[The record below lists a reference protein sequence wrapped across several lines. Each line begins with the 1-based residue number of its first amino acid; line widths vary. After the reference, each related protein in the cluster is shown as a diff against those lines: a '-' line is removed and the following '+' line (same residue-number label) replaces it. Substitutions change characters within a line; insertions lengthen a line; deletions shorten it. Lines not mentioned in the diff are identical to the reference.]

1 MYKKILFVILDG
13 VGDRVFKGK
22 TPLEA
27 AVKPNIDFIAKK
39 GIQGIV
45 DIISP
50 GVIPGSDTAHLSLL
64 GYNPFE
70 SYTGRGPL
78 EAMGAGIEVKP
89 GDIGFRINF
98 ATVDEN
104 WTIKDRRAGRIKDAR
119 PLAEALDGMEIDGVK
134 VIIKATVE
142 HRGALVLRG
151 ENLSDKISDAD
162 PHEVGKK
169 VLEVVPLDDT
179 YEAKRT
185 AAIMNKFI
193 QKSYE
198 ILKNHPLNKERLEK
212 GLLPA
217 NIVLPRGPGKVPHL
231 DAFSAKWHLK
241 GIFIAGVA
249 LLKGLARFAGLP
261 APDIDGATGGYDTD
275 PLVKMRRA
283 LEFLYN
289 EDGDIAFINFKA
301 TDVAGHD
308 MDFYKKVKMIEKAD
322 SMFSLVLDKLE
333 RNDLVIAITGD
344 HSTPVTKGDHS
355 GDPVPLVIYAP
366 NIRTDNTMSFSEIE
380 AAMGGIGRI
389 RGFDIMP
396 ILMDLA
402 DRAHKFGA

>member
-1 MYKKILFVILDG
+1 MYKKMLFVILDG
-13 VGDRVFKGK
+13 VGDRLFKGK
-22 TPLEA
+22 TPLEV
-27 AVKPNIDFIAKK
+27 AVKPNIDFIVKM

-64 GYNPFE
+64 GYDPFE

-104 WTIKDRRAGRIKDAR
+104 WIIKDRRAGRIKDAR

-134 VIIKATVE
+134 VIVKATVE

-151 ENLSDKISDAD
+151 DNLSDKISDAD

-185 AAIMNKFI
+185 ASIVNKFI
-193 QKSYE
+193 RRSYE
-198 ILKNHPLNKERLEK
+198 VLKDHPLNKERLEK

-231 DAFSAKWHLK
+231 VPFSDKWHLK

-275 PLVKMRRA
+275 PIVKMKRA
-283 LEFLYN
+283 LEFLYD

-308 MDFYKKVKMIEKAD
+308 MDFHKKVKMIEKAD

-333 RNDLVIAITGD
+333 RGDLVIAITGD
-344 HSTPVTKGDHS
+344 HTTPVTKGDHS

-366 NIRTDNTMSFSEIE
+366 NIRTDNTISFSERE

-396 ILMDLA
+396 ILMNLA
-402 DRAHKFGA
+402 DRSHKFGA

>member
-13 VGDRVFKGK
+13 VGDRLFKGK

-27 AVKPNIDFIAKK
+27 AVKPNIDFIAKI

-45 DIISP
+45 DVISP

-70 SYTGRGPL
+70 TYTGRGPL

-104 WTIKDRRAGRIKDAR
+104 WIIKDRRAGRIKDAR

-134 VIIKATVE
+134 VIVKATVE

-151 ENLSDKISDAD
+151 EHLSDKISDAD

-185 AAIMNKFI
+185 AAIVNKFI
-193 QKSYE
+193 RRSYE
-198 ILKNHPLNKERLEK
+198 ILKDHPLNKERLEQ

-231 DAFSAKWHLK
+231 VSFSDKWHLK
-241 GIFIAGVA
+241 GMFIAGVA

-275 PLVKMRRA
+275 PVVKMKRA
-283 LEFLYN
+283 LEFLYD

-308 MDFYKKVKMIEKAD
+308 MDFHKKVEMIEKVD
-322 SMFSLVLDKLE
+322 SMFALVIDKLE
-333 RNDLVIAITGD
+333 KNDLVVAITGD

-366 NIRTDNTMSFSEIE
+366 NIRTDNTISFSERE

-402 DRAHKFGA
+402 NRSHKFGA